1 MTTPSTLLTRVRVEG
16 FRSLKNV
23 TLDLRPINV
32 LIGPNGAGKSNLL
45 SVLRLVPLMR
55 TQNLRYFVGR
65 EGGASTLLHHGPAT
79 TREIELDLTFASDQG
94 ANAYHARLGYS
105 AHDSLIFL
113 DESVRYERPDQEK
126 PLSVSLGAGYGES
139 LLMERARDPEAKT
152 ERVLNG
158 LLDRMSFFHFQDTPF
173 TSPLRKNSVAA
184 DNRTLRSDGSN
195 LAAVMYRLRTTESP
209 DLRPAWNLI
218 EGLVKRVARPSSA
231 DSSQTWLHPNYPT
244 LPSGCTGPTPA
255 AIASMSTTSPAARSA
270 PSRSSSLSHNRHR
283 PCPRSSPSTSRS
295 LGCIQ
300 QRSRSS
306 PRSFAPSHRTARSC
320 SRRSPLRSSTSSSPR
335 RSLLSSKRRARAR
348 SGGSTRRRSRTGSRS
363 TTSPSCTI
371 RTSSEGGRDRASL
384 RAGGPD

>member
-1 MTTPSTLLTRVRVEG
+1 MREREAMTIPRTLLTRVRVEG

-23 TLDLRPINV
+23 TLDLAPINV

-94 ANAYHARLGYS
+94 ANVYHARLGYS

-195 LAAVMYRLRTTESP
+195 LAAVMYRLRTSESP
-209 DLRPAWNLI
+209 DQRPAWNRI
-218 EGLVKRVARPSSA
+218 EGLVKRVAPFIGRLEPDLVAPELPNSAIRLYWTDTSGHRFDEHDLSGGTLRAIALVVALAQPASTLPAFISIDEPELGLHPAALSLVASLIRSVSSHSQIVLSTQSSA
-231 DSSQTWLHPNYPT
+231 LLDEFETEEVIVVEQTKGESTFRRLDPTALADWLAEYN
-244 LPSGCTGPTPA
+244 
-255 AIASMSTTSPAARSA
+255 
-270 PSRSSSLSHNRHR
+270 LSELYDKNV
-283 PCPRSSPSTSRS
+283 
-295 LGCIQ
+295 L
-300 QRSRSS
+300 
-306 PRSFAPSHRTARSC
+306 
-320 SRRSPLRSSTSSSPR
+320 
-335 RSLLSSKRRARAR
+335 
-348 SGGSTRRRSRTGSRS
+348 
-363 TTSPSCTI
+363 
-371 RTSSEGGRDRASL
+371 GGR
-384 RAGGPD
+384 P